1 MSAPRR
7 LNADH
12 IAIVVLTVLFGVLI
26 AAASFVL
33 SFHGLRDVATW
44 GRVPLWLAWL
54 VPVMI
59 DAAVL
64 CYTLAWLV
72 QRARRESTALS
83 WFALVLMVAVST
95 LGNTLHGW
103 EPSEEIQ
110 RIVGTAVVGLAPLAM
125 LLASHTIAQLLTA
138 PVRRT
143 ADAAAAAASTATT
156 PPTTGSIPAV
166 TTGSIPVVTA
176 VVNLDDVR
184 TKFAGRRHARTQTRR
199 HRPRTPDRQA
209 LAAQIRELRAEYPQP
224 SFKEIARRV
233 GISRSRAHAIYQEEE
248 AATS

>member
-1 MSAPRR
+1 VTAARR
-7 LNADH
+7 LNADQVF
-12 IAIVVLTVLFGVLI
+12 VVALTILLALAI

-72 QRARRESTALS
+72 QRARRESVWLS
-83 WFALVLMVAVST
+83 WSALALFIAVST

-103 EPSEEIQ
+103 QPSELVQ

-125 LLASHTIAQLLTA
+125 LLATHTLAQLLTA
-138 PVRRT
+138 RVPRD
-143 ADAAAAAASTATT
+143 ADT
-156 PPTTGSIPAV
+156 V
-166 TTGSIPVVTA
+166 TTSTPTVSRVVD
-176 VVNLDDVR
+176 LDVAR
-184 TKFAGRRHARTQTRR
+184 EKLAGRRHVRS
-199 HRPRTPDRQA
+199 RPRRRRITPDRQA
-209 LAAQIRELRAEYPQP
+209 LAAKIRRLRESEPAP
-224 SFKEIARRV
+224 SFESIGAEL
-233 GISRSRAHAIYQEEE
+233 GISKSRAHQIYQE
-248 AATS
+248 AQG

>member
-1 MSAPRR
+1 MTAPRR

-12 IAIVVLTVLFGVLI
+12 LAIVVLTVLFGVLI

-143 ADAAAAAASTATT
+143 AAAAAADTSTATN
-156 PPTTGSIPAV
+156 PPTTGSIPTL
-166 TTGSIPVVTA
+166 TTGSIPQITA

-184 TKFAGRRHARTQTRR
+184 KFKGRRHARTQTRR

-209 LAAQIRELRAEYPQP
+209 LAAQIRELRAEDPQP

-233 GISRSRAHAIYQEEE
+233 GISRSRAHAIYQE

>member
-1 MSAPRR
+1 MSAARR
-7 LNADH
+7 LNADQVF
-12 IAIVVLTVLFGVLI
+12 VVALTILLALAI

-72 QRARRESTALS
+72 QRARRESVWLS
-83 WFALVLMVAVST
+83 WSALALFIAVST

-103 EPSEEIQ
+103 HPSELVQ

-125 LLASHTIAQLLTA
+125 LLAVHTLAQLLTERVPPA
-138 PVRRT
+138 TDT
-143 ADAAAAAASTATT
+143 ATAST
-156 PPTTGSIPAV
+156 PTVSRVVDLNVAREKLAGHRRVRQRPTRRRITGSHP
-166 TTGSIPVVTA
+166 
-176 VVNLDDVR
+176 
-184 TKFAGRRHARTQTRR
+184 
-199 HRPRTPDRQA
+199 
-209 LAAQIRELRAEYPQP
+209 LAAKVRELRDGADPAP
-224 SFKEIARRV
+224 SFETIGRRLK
-233 GISRSRAHAIYQEEE
+233 ISKSRAHQIYTE
-248 AATS
+248 ATS

>member
-1 MSAPRR
+1 MTATRR
-7 LNADH
+7 LNADQVF
-12 IAIVVLTVLFGVLI
+12 VVALTILLALAI

-72 QRARRESTALS
+72 QRARRESVALS
-83 WFALVLMVAVST
+83 WSALALFIAVST

-103 EPSEEIQ
+103 HPSELVQ

-125 LLASHTIAQLLTA
+125 LLAVHTLAQLLTERVA
-138 PVRRT
+138 RDADPVT
-143 ADAAAAAASTATT
+143 AST
-156 PPTTGSIPAV
+156 PTVSR
-166 TTGSIPVVTA
+166 VVDLNVA
-176 VVNLDDVR
+176 R
-184 TKFAGRRHARTQTRR
+184 EKIAGRRHARPARR
-199 HRPRTPDRQA
+199 RRAPRSSSRP
-209 LAAQIRELRAEYPQP
+209 LAAKVRELHDAGN
-224 SFKEIARRV
+224 SFKDI
-233 GISRSRAHAIYQEEE
+233 GTKLQIPKSTAHYLYQE
-248 AATS
+248 AQG